1 MLNVVQPVL
10 FPAKLEFG
18 QQYKVTYKLVPAN
31 ITMFVSLLNKDPN
44 VTLKAVVTT
53 SFGESSES
61 EPYAIAEL
69 VKNSKYVK

>member
-1 MLNVVQPVL
+1 
-10 FPAKLEFG
+10 
-18 QQYKVTYKLVPAN
+18 
-31 ITMFVSLLNKDPN
+31 MFVSLLNKDPN